1 MVLLNPLTEEIEE
14 VKDQLTLLKYERVLN
29 KLRETYGNSQT
40 IVIIKQDHEKP
51 QLNLH
56 ARY

>member
-1 MVLLNPLTEEIEE
+1 VVLVNPVTEEIEE
-14 VKDQLTLLKYERVLN
+14 VKDKLTLLKYERLLN
-29 KLRETYGNSQT
+29 KLRETYGNSQK

-51 QLNLH
+51 QLNLP